1 MAIVAGGV
9 TAYECCA
16 LGVPAI
22 ALPVTAA
29 QRQTVHALA
38 RLGALVEGGY
48 PPTDDD
54 VIERVANTVASLHA
68 NPRARTRISRAAQ
81 RIVDGCGAFRV
92 ADRLRQ
98 FVVERSLCAQLPGG
112 DAHVA

>member
-1 MAIVAGGV
+1 M

-22 ALPVTAA
+22 ALPVTSA

-38 RLGALVEGGY
+38 RLGAVVEGGY
-48 PPTDDD
+48 PPADDD
-54 VIERVANTVASLHA
+54 VIAHVADTVASLHGNA
-68 NPRARTRISRAAQ
+68 RARGRIGSAGQ
-81 RIVDGCGAFRV
+81 RVVDGCGAFRV

-98 FVVERSLCAQLPGG
+98 LVIERSSRVQSSRGNE
-112 DAHVA
+112 HVA